1 VQPPLRADVPRP
13 EGRLKRLLTIGH
25 SYVVAQNRR
34 LAHAMAIEG
43 AGRWEVTVA
52 APRRLQ
58 GDLRAIDLE
67 PIAGEASK
75 LVALPVW
82 LGGHSHL
89 RFYGH
94 GIRQLLREPWDVVH
108 CWEEPYVLAA
118 AQIARHARSEAVF
131 VPATFQNIAKRYP
144 GPIASAERRVMKRAG
159 GWIAFG
165 ETVHETHRGRS
176 DYASKA
182 SRVISPG
189 VDLAAFRPDPAR
201 RRTIRE
207 RLGWSAD
214 DPVVGFTGRM
224 VEEKGI
230 ATLVDAF
237 AQSTGRWNLLFV
249 GGGPMQALVDTL
261 RLRHPS
267 RIRIAAGVT
276 HDEMPWYLA
285 AMDVLCAPSRTTPR
299 WREQFGRMLIE
310 AMACGVPVIA
320 SISGEIPY
328 VVGDAGVLVPEGD
341 AGTWRQAIE
350 DLVADPGRRADL
362 STRGLERARARFGWH
377 TAARAHLNFF
387 EQLSNR

>member
-1 VQPPLRADVPRP
+1 
-13 EGRLKRLLTIGH
+13 
-25 SYVVAQNRR
+25 
-34 LAHAMAIEG
+34 MAIEG

-58 GDLRAIDLE
+58 GDLRSIDLE
-67 PIAGEASK
+67 PIADEASR

-118 AQIARHARSEAVF
+118 AQIARHVRSEAVF

-144 GPIASAERRVMKRAG
+144 GPIASVERRVMKRAG

-189 VDLAAFRPDPAR
+189 VDLEAFRPDPAR

-214 DPVVGFTGRM
+214 DAVVGFTGRM
-224 VEEKGI
+224 VEEKGV

-350 DLVADPGRRADL
+350 DLLADSARRGDL
-362 STRGLERARARFGWH
+362 SARGLERARERFGWH

>member
-1 VQPPLRADVPRP
+1 M
-13 EGRLKRLLTIGH
+13 KRLLTIGH

-34 LAHAMAIEG
+34 LAHAMAVEG
-43 AGRWEVTVA
+43 AGTWEVTVA

-67 PIAGEASK
+67 PIADEASR

-82 LGGHSHL
+82 LGGYSHL

-94 GIRQLLREPWDVVH
+94 GLQRLLREPWDVVH

-118 AQIARHARSEAVF
+118 AQVARHVPPGAVF

-144 GPIASAERRVMKRAG
+144 GPIASAERRVMHRAD

-182 SRVISPG
+182 SRVINPG
-189 VDLAAFRPDPAR
+189 VDLAAFRPDPAM
-201 RRTIRE
+201 RRTIRT
-207 RLGWSAD
+207 RLGWSD
-214 DPVVGFTGRM
+214 EDLVVGFTGRM
-224 VEEKGI
+224 VEEKGV
-230 ATLVDAF
+230 ATLAEAF
-237 AQSTGRWNLLFV
+237 AQSTRRWNLLFV

-261 RLRHPS
+261 RLRHPA

-276 HDEMPWYLA
+276 HDAMPSYLA
-285 AMDVLCAPSRTTPR
+285 TMDVLCAPSRTTPR

-320 SISGEIPY
+320 STSGEIPY
-328 VVGDAGVLVPEGD
+328 VVGDVGVLVPEGD
-341 AGTWRQAIE
+341 PETWRQAIE
-350 DLVADPGRRADL
+350 DLLADPRRRADL
-362 STRGLERARARFGWH
+362 SARGLERARARFGWH
-377 TAARAHLNFF
+377 TAGRAHLNFF
-387 EQLSNR
+387 EQLSTR